1 MCLRQQSVWSTS
13 SATSCYQ
20 PPGRHPRG
28 RASREGHAGRWRRR
42 QPPRTT
48 WLWSVA
54 TLVSSPGFAPG
65 GQRGS
70 DLPLVASGL
79 VCKSSSCPDVQNYSD
94 RILYGFHLKKLNK
107 RTYFRIFNINY
118 SPCLHQSIHFVAHFV
133 FLLLC
138 ISCGCTASAT
148 SILFEEKW
156 FLKNNFGVGVQIF
169 LCHFYLCPSETNIL
183 KHLKLPSASFWKS

>member
-1 MCLRQQSVWSTS
+1 MKHFQCHLVLPATWTASSWSRFPWRTCW
-13 SATSCYQ
+13 AMT
-20 PPGRHPRG
+20 PPP
-28 RASREGHAGRWRRR
+28 AAEDDLA
-42 QPPRTT
+42 
-48 WLWSVA
+48 
-54 TLVSSPGFAPG
+54 LVSSYISVLPRFRLR